1 MNRIQLII
9 LFAAVL
15 AGCGMPEDKGDSK
28 ETPPP
33 FSQQEFRDFVKP
45 GRTIA
50 EVTNRF
56 GAPSAVTKKNGSTV
70 MDFKNAPVNFMT
82 KEMNGREHKF
92 WSFSVS
98 FTNGVVEAATFN
110 EKGHVT
116 VSW

>member
-1 MNRIQLII
+1 MKQLVLVLLTATLIGCANRDQKEG
-9 LFAAVL
+9 
-15 AGCGMPEDKGDSK
+15 AGAPSPSFSK
-28 ETPPP
+28 QD
-33 FSQQEFRDFVKP
+33 FQEFVTP

-70 MDFKNAPVNFMT
+70 MEFKNAPVNFMT

-98 FTNGVVEAATFN
+98 FTNGVVEAATFS